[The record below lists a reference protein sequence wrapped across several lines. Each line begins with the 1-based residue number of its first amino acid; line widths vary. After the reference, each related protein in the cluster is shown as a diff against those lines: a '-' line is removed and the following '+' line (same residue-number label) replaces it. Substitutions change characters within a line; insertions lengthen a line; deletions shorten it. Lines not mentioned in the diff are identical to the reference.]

1 MATPDMPNY
10 TPADEWVADA
20 AIAVPGP
27 LQVPSGKTALV
38 RAPGLETFLKQGMIP
53 NTLMAM
59 IKKALD
65 SNSGKAKSA
74 AQEKREMDKMFEEIS
89 ADPTKLQDLFALVDA
104 ATVYCVV
111 KPEVKPVPLVEV
123 PAPGAKG
130 DEPKTKWVEI
140 PFEDREP
147 PQGFLYVDQVDMEDK
162 MFIFN
167 FACAGTRDVERFR
180 NESAAVLGR
189 AGNGKPVARETKR
202 TTGDRRK
209 PKGK

>member
-111 KPEVKPVPLVEV
+111 KPEVRPIPLYTEDVIGT
-123 PAPGAKG
+123 P
-130 DEPKTKWVEI
+130 DEGKLGREM
-140 PFEDREP
+140 PFEERP
-147 PQGFLYVDQVDMEDK
+147 PPEGFLYVDQVDMEDK

-180 NESAAVLGR
+180 NESTAVLGR